1 MTTVVGLRRP
11 RPGDPVVEV
20 VLGAGERVVVHDRRL
35 SEHGLAVGA
44 ELDANARAA
53 LERAG
58 AADAAERRALRLI
71 ARRARSRAELSRR
84 LAEWGLATDDAM
96 QVLDRLTG
104 MGVID
109 DRALATAV
117 VSSRRASAHGRLRIQ
132 SDLDRLEVDPVAV
145 SAAAATSAEA
155 EVARARAALGTRRAP
170 EAGDPAAVRRAAT
183 FLARRGFDAETV
195 ATVLRLDIDT

>member
-1 MTTVVGLRRP
+1 MTTVIGLRRP

-44 ELDANARAA
+44 ELDAEGQAA

-71 ARRARSRAELSRR
+71 ARRARSRAELARR
-84 LAEWGLATDDAM
+84 LGEWGLPAEDATE
-96 QVLDRLTG
+96 VLDRLAA

-109 DRALATAV
+109 DRALA
-117 VSSRRASAHGRLRIQ
+117 SA
-132 SDLDRLEVDPVAV
+132 
-145 SAAAATSAEA
+145 
-155 EVARARAALGTRRAP
+155 
-170 EAGDPAAVRRAAT
+170 
-183 FLARRGFDAETV
+183 
-195 ATVLRLDIDT
+195 